1 MPAATR
7 ALRAAV
13 AVAPVPG
20 AGMIA
25 VAGHE
30 AVGGP
35 VVVAG
40 PLLVIASGY
49 LGMLAILVVF
59 GIWGFRLG
67 ARGSGGN
74 PGGGGPKKPG
84 PGTSPPGGRELRDK
98 RLPPVVEPPDLEEQ
112 VPERA
117 HDLVAPGSHR

>member
-7 ALRAAV
+7 APRAV
-13 AVAPVPG
+13 ADVVPVPG
-20 AGMIA
+20 AGVIA

-30 AVGGP
+30 AIGGP

-40 PLLVIASGY
+40 PLLVIVSGY
-49 LGMLAILVVF
+49 LGVLAILVVF

-74 PGGGGPKKPG
+74 PGGGGPEKPG
-84 PGTSPPGGRELRDK
+84 PGTSPPGGRELHDK
-98 RLPPVVEPPDLEEQ
+98 RLPPVVEPPDLEKQ
-112 VPERA
+112 GPERG